1 MTDRDRPALSEAS
14 AWEDAPPVTAGSAVL
29 APILSV
35 TGFEGPLDWLLDMV
49 RAQKIDLAKLP
60 ILALITD
67 FVTALETALA
77 GRDQTAPLGRWG
89 DWLVMAANLALLR
102 SRLLLPA
109 GTVEAQTAADEAD
122 LLRRQLVS
130 RAEIRAAADW
140 LDRRPQL
147 DREVFPRGRGEAHV
161 AGRVGDITALLRAC
175 LAALRLPEGAQ
186 AYRPRPPP
194 LWRVSDAIGRIL
206 AQLDLVPEEGA
217 PLADFWPEVAVA
229 EPQQDAWRRVAV
241 ATTFLAGLELAR
253 DGQIRL
259 DQPQPW
265 DSIHLQRAAARA
277 AEGQRSV

>member
-1 MTDRDRPALSEAS
+1 MTDRDRSALSDAS
-14 AWEDAPPVTAGSAVL
+14 AWEDTSSVTAVPVVS

-60 ILALITD
+60 ILALVTG

-102 SRLLLPA
+102 SRLLLPPDTA
-109 GTVEAQTAADEAD
+109 EAQTAADEAD

-130 RAEIRAAADW
+130 RAEIRSAADW

-147 DREVFPRGRGEAHV
+147 DREVFARGRGDPPV

-194 LWRVSDAIGRIL
+194 VWRVSDAIGHIL
-206 AQLDLVPEEGA
+206 ARLDLVPEEGR
-217 PLADFWPEVAVA
+217 PLADFWPEVSVA
-229 EPQQDAWRRVAV
+229 EPQEDAWRRVAV

-253 DGQIRL
+253 NGQIRL
-259 DQPQPW
+259 DQSQHW
-265 DSIHLQRAAARA
+265 DSIQLHRPVGRA
-277 AEGQRSV
+277 EVG